1 MTNLSLPHRQGAENT
16 HKTMLKSISVCA
28 GMAFALCL
36 LFAQPARAQQDD
48 NVISANPGNNDTIIS
63 LTIENDSLGNGRDG
77 NYTSGVRFSYLNLEA
92 ELPEI
97 AYTIADYIPTF
108 ELNNSSS
115 VYYSLGHNIFTPNDI
130 TDPNPPVTD
139 RPYAGYAYGSLGLVT
154 VTDDHIDDVE
164 ATLGIVGPAAMGEPI
179 QKFVHKYVFP
189 NAPTPEG
196 WDFQLDNEPA
206 LMIGWQRR
214 YPEYF
219 ESDFFDLNFRVEP
232 NFGVTL
238 GNVYTYASTG
248 INFRLGPET
257 EKWQDAPPRVRPA
270 IPGTGYFQMP
280 EDKRFSWYL
289 FAGLDGRLMGR
300 NIFLDGNTF
309 SNSRSVDKNYLVG
322 DANIGLATTIDQ
334 FRVSYTLNYRTKEYD
349 GQRDSNAIFGAV
361 NVSYRF

>member
-1 MTNLSLPHRQGAENT
+1 MFRILLVILMTFYAPLAHAQEAENAEA
-16 HKTMLKSISVCA
+16 I
-28 GMAFALCL
+28 
-36 LFAQPARAQQDD
+36 PAKQ
-48 NVISANPGNNDTIIS
+48 DTIVS
-63 LTIENDSLGNGRDG
+63 LTLENDSLGNGRDG
-77 NYTSGVRFSYLNLEA
+77 NYTSGVRFSYLNLNA
-92 ELPEI
+92 ELPPI

-108 ELNNSSS
+108 DLNESSS

-130 TDPNPPVTD
+130 TDPTPPPSE
-139 RPYAGYAYGSLGLVT
+139 RPYAGYAYGSIGLVT
-154 VTDDHIDDVE
+154 VTGDHVDDVE
-164 ATLGIVGPAAMGEPI
+164 ATLGIVGPWAFGEEI
-179 QKFVHKYVFP
+179 QKFVHSDIFP

-219 ESDFFDLNFRVEP
+219 EQEFFGLNFRAEP

-248 INFRLGPET
+248 VNFRLSPDSERWT
-257 EKWQDAPPRVRPA
+257 DAPPRVRPA
-270 IPGTGYFQMP
+270 IPGTGYFEVP
-280 EDKRFSWYL
+280 EDKLFSWYL
-289 FAGLDGRLMGR
+289 FAGLDARAMAR

-309 SNSRSVDKNYLVG
+309 SNSRSVDKNWLVG
-322 DANIGLATTIDQ
+322 DANVGIATTFNQ
-334 FRVSYTLNYRTKEYD
+334 FRVSYTLNYRTEEYN